1 MICGYLLGVNKKQKL
16 LRRIEKAWS
25 EFRESY
31 AGRSEAELLKPGVT
45 GEWSVRDIIA
55 HVTTWEEETLKHL
68 PGMLQ
73 GKKYPRYSVMYGG
86 LNSFN
91 ALMTANKKK
100 FSLSEVFQ
108 QHEQVHGRLIE
119 FLEKIPEEY
128 LDSRTRFRHRLRM
141 DTYSHYPKH
150 ARAIRKWRSRI
161 TNDE

>member
-1 MICGYLLGVNKKQKL
+1 MKVLQLLG
-16 LRRIEKAWS
+16 KAWK

-31 AGRSEAELLKPGVT
+31 AGLSEAELLKPGVT

-73 GKKYPRYSVMYGG
+73 GKKYPRYSVVYGG
-86 LNSFN
+86 LNEFN
-91 ALMTANKKK
+91 ALMTANKKN
-100 FSLSEVFQ
+100 FFLSEVFRQ
-108 QHEQVHGRLIE
+108 QEQVHGHLLL
-119 FLEKIPEEY
+119 FLESVPEEY

-150 ARAIRKWRSRI
+150 ARAIRKWKDELRS
-161 TNDE
+161 TNDELTHTP